1 MFNIAVLKMKDIIR
15 IFIGIVLTILI
26 VVILSKNFHKKTE
39 DNEEKIVQEI
49 KTGISSLSENSMIG
63 CIEKVIPTMANIND
77 EYKNISEED
86 DPKQDESILQ
96 VMLKTEISSMEGI
109 EVAEAKEDK
118 DNTNNKEKN
127 ETKEN
132 IGAEIAEAGATT
144 QVITNNPISDGTN
157 AQYGKVKIKN
167 ETSYTLTED
176 MLNPNITIEN
186 KNIILFHT
194 HSCESYTS
202 SEKYQY
208 TPTGTFR
215 TTDLNFTVTRVGTE
229 LEQQLKSYNY
239 NVIHNTDYHDYPA
252 YNGSY
257 TRSLATVESILQT
270 NQSDIIIDVHR
281 DAIGSRSD
289 YAPTVKIGDTDEAA
303 QIMFVIRNE

>member
-1 MFNIAVLKMKDIIR
+1 MFNVTVLKMKDILG
-15 IFIGIVLTILI
+15 IFIGVVLTILM
-26 VVILSKNFHKKTE
+26 VIIISKTFHKETKDE
-39 DNEEKIVQEI
+39 EEKIVQGV
-49 KTGISSLSENSMIG
+49 KTRISSLSENSMIG
-63 CIEKVIPTMANIND
+63 CMEKVIPTMANINS
-77 EYKNISEED
+77 EYKNIAEED
-86 DPKQDESILQ
+86 DPKQDENILQ
-96 VMLKTEISSMEGI
+96 VMLKTEISSIEGVEI
-109 EVAEAKEDK
+109 AEAKENND
-118 DNTNNKEKN
+118 DQNNKEENKTEENTEN
-127 ETKEN
+127 EMAQT
-132 IGAEIAEAGATT
+132 GVTT
-144 QVITNNPISDGTN
+144 QVITNNPISDGAN

-176 MLNPNITIEN
+176 MLKPDITIEN

-202 SEKYQY
+202 SEKYSY
-208 TPTGTFR
+208 TPTGNFR

-229 LEQQLKSYNY
+229 LEQQLKLYNY

-257 TRSLATVESILQT
+257 TRSLATVENILQT
-270 NQSDIIIDVHR
+270 NPSDIIIDVHR

-303 QIMFVIRNE
+303 QIMFVIRYK